1 MILAAIIGATL
12 VGGVLSVAAAALVL
26 VGAVQAWIPRLVAL
40 AAGLLLGVAL
50 LDLLPHA
57 AERGLDL
64 HTLFLTM
71 LAGLIGFFVLEKVA
85 LWRHAHAPTD
95 PERPSA
101 KHPAG
106 AMILI
111 GDGVHNFVD
120 GVLVAAAF
128 IADPWLG
135 LTTAIAV
142 IAHEIP
148 QEVGD
153 FLVLLQSGYRRREAF
168 AWNAAVSMSAM
179 LGGVVGYFALSFA
192 QDAIPYVLA
201 VSAASFLYVALADLI
216 PMLQR
221 VDPLRGAL
229 VQLAMML
236 LGIGI
241 VVMQVEL
248 VH

>member
-1 MILAAIIGATL
+1 VILVAIIGATL
-12 VGGVLSVAAAALVL
+12 AGGVLSVAVAALVL
-26 VGAVQAWIPRLVAL
+26 LGAMRAWIPRLVAL
-40 AAGLLLGVAL
+40 AAGILLGVAL

-57 AERGLDL
+57 AEHGLEL
-64 HTLFLTM
+64 QTLFATM

-85 LWRHAHAPTD
+85 LWRHAHPSAVQDGAP
-95 PERPSA
+95 A

-106 AMILI
+106 AMILL
-111 GDGVHNFVD
+111 GDGIHNFVD

-142 IAHEIP
+142 VAHEIP

-153 FLVLLQSGYRRREAF
+153 FVVLLQSGYTRREAF
-168 AWNAAVSMSAM
+168 AWNAVVSMSAVV
-179 LGGVVGYFALSFA
+179 GGVAGYFALTSV
-192 QDAIPYVLA
+192 QNAIPYVLA

-221 VDPLRGAL
+221 VPSGRSAL
-229 VQLAMML
+229 AQLAMML

-241 VVMQVEL
+241 VL
-248 VH
+248 GH